1 MEINERI
8 SMCLSSLE
16 SKQKSV
22 DTFQARLRQML
33 DSLRKGGVTDG
44 GVVELLQT
52 MDAVVKD
59 YAEISLSCRQMVEGL
74 REISD
79 HLQRVDE
86 GRRKILTGV
95 ETILQNLS
103 NLDRLTRGGIQVGTS
118 AAGSPRKILLVRLN
132 PENIQPRAESED
144 EEDEGP
150 AGDSVVH

>member
-8 SMCLSSLE
+8 SMCLTSLE
-16 SKQKSV
+16 QKQKSV

-44 GVVELLQT
+44 GVVDLLHT
-52 MDAVVKD
+52 MDAVVRD
-59 YAEISLSCRQMVEGL
+59 YAEISESCRQMVEGL
-74 REISD
+74 REISA
-79 HLQRVDE
+79 HLQRVDD
-86 GRRKILTGV
+86 GRKKILTGV

-118 AAGSPRKILLVRLN
+118 PTGAPRKILLVRLN
-132 PENIQPRAESED
+132 PENIQPRVENED